1 MSILADLNKK
11 LGSLDIY
18 NLDDEDSN
26 IALELEVYATE
37 LERLKDN
44 TAQMLDECLIQS
56 ASDYGLS
63 NLEEIFGTDR
73 NDLSVQTR
81 RQMLLK
87 RISLNNNDF
96 TLNGIKRALES
107 FNLEYTIS
115 EYPSYNRLVIIA
127 DTNYTI
133 AQKEWIKAEVEKIIP
148 SHLEFSLVFNSLSWE
163 ELEVQDMTF
172 AAIDNRDLT
181 WNEFDS
187 LEN

>member
-1 MSILADLNKK
+1 MSILANLNKK
-11 LGSLDIY
+11 LRTLGIY
-18 NLDDEDSN
+18 NLDDPDSN
-26 IALELEVYATE
+26 IALELKVYASE
-37 LERLKDN
+37 LERLKEN
-44 TAQMLDECLIQS
+44 TVEMLNECFVES
-56 ASDYGLS
+56 ASGYGLS
-63 NLEEIFGTDR
+63 NLEEIFSEVR
-73 NDLSVQTR
+73 SDLSAETR

-96 TLNGIKRALES
+96 TLDGIKKALES

-133 AQKEWIKAEVEKIIP
+133 AQKEWIKAEVEKIVP
-148 SHLEFSLVFNSLSWE
+148 SHLELSLVFNSLSWE
-163 ELEVQDMTF
+163 ELEAEDLTF
-172 AAIDNRDLT
+172 AAIDNKDIT

>member
-1 MSILADLNKK
+1 MSILANLNKK
-11 LGSLDIY
+11 LSGLEIY
-18 NLDDEDSN
+18 NLDDPDSN

-37 LERLKDN
+37 LERLTED
-44 TAQMLDECLIQS
+44 TAQMLDECFVES

-63 NLEEIFGTDR
+63 NLEEIFGTARD
-73 NDLSVQTR
+73 DLSTESR

-87 RISLNNNDF
+87 RMSLNNNDF
-96 TLNGIKRALES
+96 TLDGIQKALES

-163 ELEVQDMTF
+163 ELEAEDLTF

-181 WNEFDS
+181 WNEFDT